1 MIYTQDS
8 TADIGF
14 YIKKIND
21 AFEKRLNR
29 DLKPL
34 GITSSQMS
42 FLLIL
47 AKQTA
52 MPMKELQNQLQVS
65 QPTIAGITARLLGK
79 ELIGVTVDPNDHR
92 NKIVHLTPAGRQLT
106 IQLSKK
112 QQTAEAVIKNSF
124 GTEDY
129 MTFVSLL
136 KQMLMNLNEMK

>member
-1 MIYTQDS
+1 MIYSQNA

-47 AKQTA
+47 TKQPS
-52 MPMKELQNQLQVS
+52 MPMKKLQTQLQVS
-65 QPTIAGITARLLGK
+65 QPTIAGITSRLLAK
-79 ELIGVTVDPNDHR
+79 EMIGVTVDPKDHR
-92 NKIVHLTPAGRQLT
+92 NKIVHLTPAGQKLTVQLG
-106 IQLSKK
+106 KK
-112 QQTAEAVIKNSF
+112 QQTAEKMIESTFAA
-124 GTEDY
+124 EDY
-129 MTFVSLL
+129 EKFVSLL
-136 KQMLMNLNEMK
+136 KQLLVHLTETK